1 MYWSTHYLKKIIKI
15 KLKRLINNIIIFI
28 VAMFL
33 LFTVGTF
40 GLIYTIV
47 WSLFNSAKISFFKY
61 WADLMYTI
69 NVGIDKIGNVL
80 LAAFL
85 NKFAIVEPIYKFGDI
100 NDTISE
106 ALAKNLDNLTPFGK
120 WIVDVLE
127 WIDPGHM
134 EKSIK

>member
-1 MYWSTHYLKKIIKI
+1 M
-15 KLKRLINNIIIFI
+15 KRLISNVIIFF
-28 VAMFL
+28 VAIAL
-33 LFTVGTF
+33 LATIGTF
-40 GLIYTIV
+40 GLIYTVFYSII
-47 WSLFNSAKISFFKY
+47 NITKISFFKY

-85 NKFAIVEPIYKFGDI
+85 NKFAIIEPVYKFGNI

-106 ALAKNLDNLTPFGK
+106 ALAKNLDNLTPFGQ

-134 EKSIK
+134 KKSIK

>member
-1 MYWSTHYLKKIIKI
+1 M
-15 KLKRLINNIIIFI
+15 KRLINNAIIFFVAI
-28 VAMFL
+28 VL
-33 LFTVGTF
+33 LATIGTF
-40 GLIYTIV
+40 GLIYTV
-47 WSLFNSAKISFFKY
+47 FWSIFNIRKISFLKY
-61 WADLMYTI
+61 WADLIYTI

-85 NKFAIVEPIYKFGDI
+85 NKFAIVEPVYKFGNI

-120 WIVDVLE
+120 WIVDILE

-134 EKSIK
+134 KKSIK

>member
-1 MYWSTHYLKKIIKI
+1 M
-15 KLKRLINNIIIFI
+15 KRLINNAIIFI

-47 WSLFNSAKISFFKY
+47 WSVFNSSKISFFKY
-61 WADLMYTI
+61 WADLIYTI

-85 NKFAIVEPIYKFGDI
+85 NKFAIVKPVYKFGNI

-106 ALAKNLDNLTPFGK
+106 ALAKNLDNLTPFGQ
-120 WIVDVLE
+120 WIVNVLE
-127 WIDPGHM
+127 CIDKGHM
-134 EKSIK
+134 EKSKKYKSKEILKDE

>member
-1 MYWSTHYLKKIIKI
+1 MT
-15 KLKRLINNIIIFI
+15 RLINNIIIFI

-40 GLIYTIV
+40 GLVYTIV

-85 NKFAIVEPIYKFGDI
+85 NRFAIREPIYRFGDI

-106 ALAKNLDNLTPFGK
+106 ALAKNLDNLTPFGQ

-127 WIDPGHM
+127 SIDPGHM
-134 EKSIK
+134 QKSLK

>member
-1 MYWSTHYLKKIIKI
+1 
-15 KLKRLINNIIIFI
+15 
-28 VAMFL
+28 MFL

-85 NKFAIVEPIYKFGDI
+85 NKFAIVEPIYKFGNI

>member
-1 MYWSTHYLKKIIKI
+1 M
-15 KLKRLINNIIIFI
+15 KRLINNAIIFFVAI
-28 VAMFL
+28 VL
-33 LFTVGTF
+33 LATIGTF
-40 GLIYTIV
+40 GLIYTVFYSI
-47 WSLFNSAKISFFKY
+47 FNIRKISFFKY
-61 WADLMYTI
+61 WADLIYTI

-85 NKFAIVEPIYKFGDI
+85 NKFAIIEPVYRFGNI

-106 ALAKNLDNLTPFGK
+106 ALAKNLDNLTPFGQ

-134 EKSIK
+134 KKSIK

>member
-1 MYWSTHYLKKIIKI
+1 V
-15 KLKRLINNIIIFI
+15 KRLINNVIIFF
-28 VAMFL
+28 VAIAL
-33 LFTVGTF
+33 LATVGTF
-40 GLIYTIV
+40 GLIYTV
-47 WSLFNSAKISFFKY
+47 FWSILNIKKISFLKY
-61 WADLMYTI
+61 WADLIYTI

-85 NKFAIVEPIYKFGDI
+85 NRFAIVEPVYRFGSI

-106 ALAKNLDNLTPFGK
+106 SLAKNLNNLTPFGQ

>member
-1 MYWSTHYLKKIIKI
+1 M
-15 KLKRLINNIIIFI
+15 KRLINNIIIFI
-28 VAMFL
+28 VAIFL

-47 WSLFNSAKISFFKY
+47 WSVFNSAKISFFKY

-85 NKFAIVEPIYKFGDI
+85 NKFAIVEPVYKFGDI

-106 ALAKNLDNLTPFGK
+106 ALAKNLNNLTPLGK
-120 WIVDVLE
+120 FIVDVLE
-127 WIDPGHM
+127 WVDPGHM

>member
-1 MYWSTHYLKKIIKI
+1 M
-15 KLKRLINNIIIFI
+15 KRLINNIIVFI

-47 WSLFNSAKISFFKY
+47 WSIFNSSKISFFKY

-106 ALAKNLDNLTPFGK
+106 ALAKNLNNLTKLGK
-120 WIVDVLE
+120 FIVDVLE

-134 EKSIK
+134 QKSLK

>member
-1 MYWSTHYLKKIIKI
+1 M
-15 KLKRLINNIIIFI
+15 KRLINNIIIFI

-40 GLIYTIV
+40 GLIYTII
-47 WSLFNSAKISFFKY
+47 WSIFNSAKISFFKY

-85 NKFAIVEPIYKFGDI
+85 NKFAIVEQTYKFGNI

-106 ALAKNLDNLTPFGK
+106 ALAKNLDNLTPLGK
-120 WIVDVLE
+120 FIVDVLE

>member
-1 MYWSTHYLKKIIKI
+1 MR
-15 KLKRLINNIIIFI
+15 RLISNIVLFF
-28 VAMFL
+28 VAISL

-40 GLIYTIV
+40 GLFYTIF
-47 WSLFNSAKISFFKY
+47 WSFYNSSKISFFKY
-61 WADLMYTI
+61 WGDLMYTI

-85 NKFAIVEPIYKFGDI
+85 NKFATIKPQYKFGNI

-106 ALAKNLDNLTPFGK
+106 ALAKNLDNLAPLGQF
-120 WIVDVLE
+120 IVDVLE

-134 EKSIK
+134 EKSMK

>member
-1 MYWSTHYLKKIIKI
+1 M
-15 KLKRLINNIIIFI
+15 KRLVHNIILFF
-28 VAMFL
+28 VAIIL
-33 LFTVGTF
+33 LVTIGTF
-40 GLIYTIV
+40 GLIYTIF
-47 WSLFNSAKISFFKY
+47 WSLYNANKISFFKY

-85 NKFAIVEPIYKFGDI
+85 NRFAIKRPKYKFGNI

-106 ALAKNLDNLTPFGK
+106 ALAKNLDNLTSLGQF
-120 WIVDVLE
+120 IVDVLE

-134 EKSIK
+134 EKSLK

>member
-1 MYWSTHYLKKIIKI
+1 MR
-15 KLKRLINNIIIFI
+15 RLFVNIILFF
-28 VAMFL
+28 VALSL

-40 GLIYTIV
+40 GLVYTIF
-47 WSLFNSAKISFFKY
+47 WSVYNSSKISFFKY
-61 WADLMYTI
+61 WGDLMYTI

-85 NKFAIVEPIYKFGDI
+85 NKFAVKEPKYKFGNI

-106 ALAKNLDNLTPFGK
+106 ALAKNLDNLAPLGQF
-120 WIVDVLE
+120 IVDVLE
-127 WIDPGHM
+127 KIDPGHM

>member
-1 MYWSTHYLKKIIKI
+1 M
-15 KLKRLINNIIIFI
+15 KRLINNAIIFI
-28 VAMFL
+28 VAIAL
-33 LFTVGTF
+33 LATVGTF
-40 GLIYTIV
+40 GLIYTV
-47 WSLFNSAKISFFKY
+47 FWSILNIRKISFLKY
-61 WADLMYTI
+61 WADLIYTI

-85 NKFAIVEPIYKFGDI
+85 NKFAIVEPVYKFGNI

-120 WIVDVLE
+120 WIVNVLE

-134 EKSIK
+134 EKSKK

>member
-1 MYWSTHYLKKIIKI
+1 V
-15 KLKRLINNIIIFI
+15 KRLINNTIIFI

-47 WSLFNSAKISFFKY
+47 WSVFNSAKISFFKY

-85 NKFAIVEPIYKFGDI
+85 NKFAIVEPVYKFGDI

-106 ALAKNLDNLTPFGK
+106 ALAKNLNNLTPLGK
-120 WIVDVLE
+120 FIVDVLE